1 MSLKSVI
8 SPKAIVLKTGML
20 KTGSL
25 KTGLLAALVT
35 AGLAVGVDA
44 AARGPDGFGRDGMSE
59 ILAAVPLSDAQKQ
72 QIQAIHRAA
81 RAQNVSVMAQL
92 RTLQQQMAQTMFS
105 SGAVTE
111 AQLLPLVQQ
120 QESLRQQ
127 LDVSR
132 MQTAIAIRN
141 LLTSA
146 QLAQA
151 TAAQAQLAAL
161 HQQERTITAPSGG
174 Q

>member
-1 MSLKSVI
+1 MSLKSAI
-8 SPKAIVLKTGML
+8 SMKNGI
-20 KTGSL
+20 
-25 KTGLLAALVT
+25 LAAIVT

-44 AARGPDGFGRDGMSE
+44 AARGPAGFGHDGMSE
-59 ILAAVPLSDAQKQ
+59 ALAAVQLSDAQKQ
-72 QIQAIHRAA
+72 QIQAIHSAA
-81 RAQNVSVMAQL
+81 RMQNAPIMAQMQ
-92 RTLQQQMAQTMFS
+92 TLQQQMAQTLFS
-105 SGAVTE
+105 SGNVTE

-132 MQTAIAIRN
+132 MQAAIAIRN

-151 TAAQAQLAAL
+151 TAAQGQLAVL
-161 HQQERTITAPSGG
+161 HRQERAITAPSSG